1 MKHRTN
7 RILQAS
13 LTVVMACTLLL
24 AVIYIPLQPE
34 AAAEAG
40 QSQEADYPAYVLKDY
55 YGKIA
60 VFETSKDQP
69 DIVFD
74 VYVSTLPEFDQQ
86 ALQTGV
92 FAQDMKELNRL
103 IEDYTS

>member
-1 MKHRTN
+1 MKWKTN
-7 RILQAS
+7 RILQAM
-13 LTVVMACTLLL
+13 LTVVMSCVVLL

-34 AAAEAG
+34 PTAQTG
-40 QSQEADYPAYVLKDY
+40 DSQTTDYPAYVLKDY

-60 VFETSKDQP
+60 VFQTNKDQP

-74 VYVSTLPEFDQQ
+74 VYVSTLPEFDQK

>member
-1 MKHRTN
+1 MKHRAN

-13 LTVVMACTLLL
+13 LAVVMACTLLL
-24 AVIYIPLQPE
+24 AAIYIPLQPE
-34 AAAEAG
+34 AIAQVGE
-40 QSQEADYPAYVLKDY
+40 SQQADYPAYVLKDY

-60 VFETSKDQP
+60 VFEVNKDQP

-74 VYVSTLPEFDQQ
+74 VYVSTLPEFDQH

-92 FAQDMKELNRL
+92 FAQDIKELNRL